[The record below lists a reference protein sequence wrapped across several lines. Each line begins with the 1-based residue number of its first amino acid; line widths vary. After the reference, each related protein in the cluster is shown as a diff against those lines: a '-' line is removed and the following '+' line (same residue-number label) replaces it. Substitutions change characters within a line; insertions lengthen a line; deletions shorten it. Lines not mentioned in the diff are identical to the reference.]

1 MTTEIRAYLIKVEK
15 DNGSDDY
22 DDEEFMTLAEE
33 QGTVM
38 TLGAFQDWYNYEHEV
53 NREDYYLRF
62 LTVKM

>member
-1 MTTEIRAYLIKVEK
+1 MTIEMRAYLIRVED

-38 TLGAFQDWYNYEHEV
+38 TLKEFQDWYNYEHEV
-53 NREDYYLRF
+53 DREDYYLRF
-62 LTVKM
+62 ISVKI